1 MFFLE
6 SVNAN
11 PISLNAASLIRRVHF
26 LVIFSR
32 VLHQIAFKPWDQCKE
47 QHSHLIF
54 IYYQNTTYLLA
65 FRFAGYHTTFPI
77 FGLAPN
83 GESGHYGE
91 LEFVNYVPGF
101 RLTTHG
107 QDLVLSSLS

>member
-6 SVNAN
+6 SVNTD
-11 PISLNAASLIRRVHF
+11 PISLNAASLICRVHF

-47 QHSHLIF
+47 QQSQLIS
-54 IYYQNTTYLLA
+54 IYYQNTAYLLA
-65 FRFAGYHTTFPI
+65 SRFAGYHTTFLI

-83 GESGHYGE
+83 GESGHFGE
-91 LEFVNYVPGF
+91 LEFDNY
-101 RLTTHG
+101 
-107 QDLVLSSLS
+107 LVFL